1 MKDNHKNFEEFDDFE
16 EFEDFLENNIL
27 SNKNES
33 IPSNKNLQD
42 KNEKDIFQENVQEN
56 ISTFENFEDINNQNM
71 ENLDEVDTIEV
82 DTIQSKE
89 IESSMEIC
97 STNEMDDSDEIFDFP
112 SEKKEIETFD
122 SFEDFN
128 FQDSEFES
136 EPDTEIDLDTESETN
151 LNAKASS
158 ETEEKFIA
166 KYPTEV
172 ELIAELERE
181 FMTKEKF
188 VSDSLIKTEFASQI
202 ESEQKT
208 DQETVQDAE
217 QHQDDEQHLETM
229 QHQEVEKKAMQDQ
242 ETVKDDVQLQET
254 VKNDVQLQETVKD
267 DIQLQETVKDDI
279 QLQETMKDDVQL
291 QETMKDDIQLQ
302 ETMKDDVQLQETV
315 KDDVQYQET
324 MKDDVQLQETM
335 KDDVQLQETV
345 KDDVQYQETMKD
357 DVQLQETVKNDEH
370 VLESSQEHEQ
380 EQGVKQEVEQLQDTK
395 QHQDAKQEYEHV
407 LESSQEGIQDQKID
421 EKVNQEYDLK
431 NNHVLESEKNQENI
445 DDFYH
450 FNDFE
455 FSKEPKTE
463 EVKMLEEN
471 NMEEDSVLEQDLQ
484 SNQID
489 KNVEMSS
496 DHTIHALEIAKNISN
511 PLLDIKAN
519 KIEKTLCSP
528 QEPENQKFLEVN
540 MEQQETLAPFQWP
553 GEKAVYHFYVW
564 HCAETDERK
573 ENWTSGRF
581 PFLAAQMPLPPKD
594 KLDSAFTKKDWGMRR
609 LEYKK
614 NVPLYFYYA
623 EPFQPSFYDPSR
635 LNYLRTLYFT
645 YFPAYFS
652 KVPVPGREEVHEIY
666 GPMLYPG
673 KINAIPFLDE
683 SKDMMPCMEWLH
695 MKLHALKSKDPLK
708 NKVGANNLAG
718 LVHLQEI
725 LRFYLRS
732 YSFLLWSLNYFC
744 NYDNHARLGFSST
757 GNKIYTNCFPMGR
770 DILEYLCVRTSL
782 PMQRL
787 QNAQIDDVHIP
798 YYRQETVPTFL
809 GFGSF
814 HGESWLSTSEKDC
827 AEKEFCEKDFIV
839 FDNCPME
846 NKEDGTVAS
855 REIRTAENFRL
866 FHKLWQEE
874 IFASIDQLLAE
885 HKIKIMVR
893 RFSTDPNLPLSLADS
908 NIKDTKIDPVKLY
921 QATLELRPKDISK
934 KTRYLRNFLSPEL
947 ATEFYNIFQH
957 DAIETPRNNIFIQE
971 KPADWN
977 FVAYLTYDGDLTTG
991 NLEKKT
997 LVDFFQPDALPVD
1010 NPREILP
1017 RGILPFVLRP

>member
-1 MKDNHKNFEEFDDFE
+1 MLQEIVLLYVQITNRYYLIYLGCFFIMKDNHKNFEEFDDFE

-42 KNEKDIFQENVQEN
+42 KNEEDIFQENVQEN

-242 ETVKDDVQLQET
+242 ETV
-254 VKNDVQLQETVKD
+254 
-267 DIQLQETVKDDI
+267 
-279 QLQETMKDDVQL
+279 
-291 QETMKDDIQLQ
+291 
-302 ETMKDDVQLQETV
+302 
-315 KDDVQYQET
+315 
-324 MKDDVQLQETM
+324 
-335 KDDVQLQETV
+335 
-345 KDDVQYQETMKD
+345 KD